1 MDSAPIACATERKLR
16 IEDAMTASTTNIEAR
31 RQSERRHAALA
42 WVARQLEW
50 EQVLNDL
57 RARRDA
63 GSARKAA

>member
-1 MDSAPIACATERKLR
+1 
-16 IEDAMTASTTNIEAR
+16 MTASTTNIEAR
-31 RQSERRHAALA
+31 RQADRRHAALA

-63 GSARKAA
+63 GSARQAA